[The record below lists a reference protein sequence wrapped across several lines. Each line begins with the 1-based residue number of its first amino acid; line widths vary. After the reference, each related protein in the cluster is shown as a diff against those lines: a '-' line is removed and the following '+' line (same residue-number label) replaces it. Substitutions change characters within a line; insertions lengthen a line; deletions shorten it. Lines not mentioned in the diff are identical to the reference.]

1 MAHGVRAS
9 HRGGGATGSD
19 VPSDLECYPLV
30 QDLIVQWV
38 TANGPFAIFGLLVL
52 GIFGLPVPDETLLTF
67 AGVLIS
73 QGKLRLLP
81 TITAAFLG
89 SIVGISLSYVVGRVV
104 GLRKLKAI
112 HLNDSKRER
121 GSRVDRHARAGEGVM
136 GLETFARIV
145 NDRRFRGLPLV
156 VETPGPLAEWKKEI
170 ARLRGLVRPEG
181 KSGRRPAAVRRRRR

>member
-9 HRGGGATGSD
+9 HRGGGATGSE
-19 VPSDLECYPLV
+19 VPSDLECYPLE

-38 TANGPFAIFGLLVL
+38 TAYGPFAIFGLLVL

-104 GLRKLKAI
+104 GLPVI
-112 HLNDSKRER
+112 HRYGRLFHLTTEA
-121 GSRVDRHARAGEGVM
+121 VDRVQAWFRRSGKCA
-136 GLETFARIV
+136 LTF
-145 NDRRFRGLPLV
+145 GYSLP
-156 VETPGPLAEWKKEI
+156 
-170 ARLRGLVRPEG
+170 
-181 KSGRRPAAVRRRRR
+181 